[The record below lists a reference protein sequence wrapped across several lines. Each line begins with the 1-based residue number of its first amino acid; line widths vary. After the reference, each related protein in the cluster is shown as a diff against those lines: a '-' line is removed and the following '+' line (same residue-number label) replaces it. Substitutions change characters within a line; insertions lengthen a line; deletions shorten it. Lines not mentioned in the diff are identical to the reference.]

1 MARAEYL
8 TEKNFSSGSFS
19 ASGAAAAEGEAFG
32 AAASSGGSGV
42 DSVSGF
48 LLKNSIFLF
57 NAAKALWPDSAKS
70 ESGPG
75 YKAAGLAKSRGP
87 RGNTGDSAP
96 ANAAEYRS
104 RNRSVQAIRKC

>member
-1 MARAEYL
+1 M
-8 TEKNFSSGSFS
+8 
-19 ASGAAAAEGEAFG
+19 EGEALG
-32 AAASSGGSGV
+32 AVASPEASGV
-42 DSVSGF
+42 ASVSGF

-96 ANAAEYRS
+96 ANAAEIPLPEPQCPGHPEMLKRS
-104 RNRSVQAIRKC
+104 HQY